1 MLEDRPDW
9 CISRQ
14 RNWGVPITVFVHQET
29 SQLHPDTQQLFET
42 IAQRIEQ
49 GGINAWFDLDPAEL
63 LGEDAADYRK
73 GDRWF
78 WTCGLTRERRTP
90 PCLGRREGLHFPA
103 DLYLEG
109 SDQHRGWFQS
119 SLLTSVA
126 IHRMRALTRACSRM
140 GSPLTKTVEKCRS
153 HLAM

>member
-1 MLEDRPDW
+1 
-9 CISRQ
+9 
-14 RNWGVPITVFVHQET
+14 VPITVFVHQET

-73 GDRWF
+73 VTDVLDVWF
-78 WTCGLTRERRTP
+78 DSGTTHASV
-90 PCLGRREGLHFPA
+90 LGRREGLHFPA

-119 SLLTSVA
+119 SLLTSVGV
-126 IHRMRALTRACSRM
+126 HC
-140 GSPLTKTVEKCRS
+140 
-153 HLAM
+153 